1 MSVISDEFRLIL
13 FKGIINY
20 HYCTLSAKGA
30 DMTIES
36 DSGYS
41 PMALA
46 VALGHK
52 KSMYFPNFTL
62 YLTWLYIQYVV
73 FLKELTVNMFCKL
86 NI

>member
-1 MSVISDEFRLIL
+1 MS
-13 FKGIINY
+13 
-20 HYCTLSAKGA
+20 LSYYIFYFFFFLNCVTNFLLLSNLARGA

-52 KSMYFPNFTL
+52 KSRYTMHIFF
-62 YLTWLYIQYVV
+62 
-73 FLKELTVNMFCKL
+73 FEKL
-86 NI
+86 R

>member
-1 MSVISDEFRLIL
+1 MSLIFDEFRVIL
-13 FKGIINY
+13 LNASLSLLSS
-20 HYCTLSAKGA
+20 LSAKGA

-52 KSMYFPNFTL
+52 KSKY
-62 YLTWLYIQYVV
+62 
-73 FLKELTVNMFCKL
+73 
-86 NI
+86 

>member
-1 MSVISDEFRLIL
+1 MLANSLLTAFIHLSLL
-13 FKGIINY
+13 
-20 HYCTLSAKGA
+20 YCVSAKGA

-52 KSMYFPNFTL
+52 KSMYCLSPDIL
-62 YLTWLYIQYVV
+62 LSYINNV
-73 FLKELTVNMFCKL
+73 LL
-86 NI
+86 

>member
-1 MSVISDEFRLIL
+1 MIYVYIHTYTVYR
-13 FKGIINY
+13 FKYNEKINIKY
-20 HYCTLSAKGA
+20 LSSNLLAQGA

-52 KSMYFPNFTL
+52 KSTHCLELAKTIFN
-62 YLTWLYIQYVV
+62 
-73 FLKELTVNMFCKL
+73 LKLGKV
-86 NI
+86 